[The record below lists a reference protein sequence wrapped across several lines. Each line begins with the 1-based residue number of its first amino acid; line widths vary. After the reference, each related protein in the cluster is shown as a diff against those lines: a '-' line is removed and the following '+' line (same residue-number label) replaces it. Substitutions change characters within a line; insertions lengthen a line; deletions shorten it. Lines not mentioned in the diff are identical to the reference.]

1 MSKLI
6 NINGEKFIV
15 KLEEYNNKQNKFENL
30 KIFENLGLHER
41 LISLIEKLK
50 KCFLSNSL
58 DLENDINFNVYGCTH
73 GGYIPIKLK
82 NIFKKIYIKDTIQEH
97 QENIKLNINYYNIQN
112 IYIEQFDLINCKE
125 KNIFFIEE
133 FINFDIQQIKK
144 FESNNIIILSS
155 EFDLFNN
162 NFKYKYR
169 VSGTNYFVYLNNID
183 NFIKVFKYYI
193 DFKTNTLFYDNLINL
208 CLMVKNGGDKFEN
221 FLNSNIHLI
230 DKWTILDTGSTDNT
244 IENINK
250 ILVGKKDGILF
261 QEPFINFRDSRNR
274 LLELAGENCK
284 FTLMLDDTYI
294 VRGDLRNFLNY
305 VRGDQYSSSFSIYID
320 NNDVKYSSNRILKSS
335 NKLRYKYRI
344 HEVIN
349 DIDNII
355 VNIPHDITNIFDDTN
370 EYMQKRTSDRMKLDL
385 KFLYEEVE
393 EDFSNPR
400 TYFYL
405 GQTYNLLGDYE
416 NSYKYYLKR
425 YEFINSGFLQERF
438 SAILRAARVANFEL
452 KYTWKHCEDLYMRAY
467 KIDECRP
474 EPLYFIALNYY
485 LKSEYTI
492 AFDYLKKAFELGIP
506 ENSQFDIILNIY
518 YHYIPKFLCKIAYF
532 LDKYDIGEKASQFF
546 LNYNNNKK
554 TPDYCEIISWNQIY
568 KKLNIYKGI
577 KQIELFPTKPI
588 FCFVADGGFKQWS
601 GSDIISNGVGG
612 SETYI
617 IEMAR
622 NIQKSGVFQTYVF
635 CNTPNN
641 TDEVFEGTIYKPLES
656 YYKFV
661 NTTYIHH
668 CMISRYSEYLPVT
681 FKGWTENVYFV
692 IHDLSPTGIIIP
704 IDNKLKQ
711 IFCLTEWHVEY
722 FTSSYPQ
729 LKHLTVPFYYGC
741 AFNHENNQIL
751 TDKIP
756 YSFIYSSFPN
766 RGLLELLEMWPEIY
780 KFQPKCTLNI
790 FSDVDHKWSNDVEP
804 QKMQKIKK
812 LLNEYK
818 LEENGLGINYHG
830 WVNKNILKKN
840 WESSDIW
847 FYPCT
852 FMETFCLTA
861 LEAACT
867 KTLAITNNLAALQ
880 NTVGDRGVIINGDPT
895 TNVWKQEALNKIFY
909 FLDEKNKNEKNLLID
924 INYNWSSKLTWKN
937 QANKLLEKYIL
948 KNNLEY
954 KNNFDLISNNF
965 EFDTANVVINYF
977 NSTNPKIK
985 NGLQIK
991 ILDINTHTGTNLIHF
1006 VKSIPN
1012 SIGLGLDNWND
1023 LNLNNNNLSNINHLE
1038 KSFKLNVINSNLN
1051 DKIISINSNQISKLI
1066 EFIENNKKLDFIY
1079 IGMKTNPCQL
1089 YTIISLGW
1097 NLLDSFGIMGIS
1109 YNSELEKVI
1118 NQFITDLKPNY
1129 KIINSEHKVWIEK
1142 TS

>member
-6 NINGEKFIV
+6 NINGEKFTV
-15 KLEEYNNKQNKFENL
+15 KLEEYNNKQQKFSNL

-41 LISLIEKLK
+41 LISLFEKLK

-58 DLENDINFNVYGCTH
+58 DLENDINFIIYDCTH

-82 NIFKKIYIKDTIQEH
+82 NIFKKIYIKDCI
-97 QENIKLNINYYNIQN
+97 QENIENIKININYYNIQN
-112 IYIEQFDLINCKE
+112 IYIEQLDLINSKK
-125 KNIFFIEE
+125 KNIFFIQEN
-133 FINFDIQQIKK
+133 INFDIQQIKN

-155 EFDLFNN
+155 ELDLFNN

-183 NFIKVFKYYI
+183 NFIEIFKYYI

-208 CLMVKNGGDKFEN
+208 CLMVKNGGEKFED

-244 IENINK
+244 IDTINK

-274 LLELAGENCK
+274 LLELAEESCK

-294 VRGDLRNFLNY
+294 VRGDLRNFLNF

-349 DIDNII
+349 DKDNII
-355 VNIPHDITNIFDDTN
+355 VNIPYDITNIFDDSN
-370 EYMQKRTSDRMKLDL
+370 EYMQKRTTDRMKLDL
-385 KFLYEEVE
+385 KFLYEEIE
-393 EDFSNPR
+393 EDSNNPR

-405 GQTYNLLGDYE
+405 GQTYNLLRDYE

-425 YEFINSGFLQERF
+425 YEFFNSGFLQERF

-452 KYTWKHCEDLYMRAY
+452 KYNWEHCENLYLRAN
-467 KIDECRP
+467 KIDESRP

-485 LKSEYTI
+485 LKNDYST

-518 YHYIPKFLCKIAYF
+518 YHYIPKFLSKIAYI
-532 LDKYDIGEKASQFF
+532 LDKFEIGEKASQFF
-546 LNYNNNKK
+546 LNYDNNKK
-554 TPDYCEIISWNQIY
+554 TPDYCEIISWNLIY
-568 KKLNIYKGI
+568 KKLNIYKGS
-577 KQIELFPTKPI
+577 KQIELFPSKPI

-622 NIQKSGVFQTYVF
+622 NIQKSGLFQTYVF
-635 CNTPNN
+635 CNTPNDK
-641 TDEVFEGTIYKPLES
+641 DELFEGTIYKPLES

-661 NTTYIHH
+661 NTTYINH

-722 FTSSYPQ
+722 FTSFYPQ

-741 AFNHENNQIL
+741 AFNHENNL
-751 TDKIP
+751 TSTNKIP

-830 WVNKNILKKN
+830 WVNKNILKKT

-895 TNVWKQEALNKIFY
+895 TISWKQEALNKIFY
-909 FLDEKNKNEKNLLID
+909 FLDENNKDDKNLLIN
-924 INYNWSSKLTWKN
+924 INYNWSSKLTWEN

-965 EFDTANVVINYF
+965 EFNTANIVINYF
-977 NSTNPKIK
+977 NSNNQKIK
-985 NGLQIK
+985 NGQEIK
-991 ILDINTHTGTNLIHF
+991 ILDINTYTGTNLIHF
-1006 VKSIPN
+1006 VKNIPN
-1012 SIGLGLDNWND
+1012 SIGLGLDDW
-1023 LNLNNNNLSNINHLE
+1023 NNNILSNDKYHLE
-1038 KSFKLNVINSNLN
+1038 KSFKLNVLNSNLN
-1051 DKIISINSNQISKLI
+1051 DKIKSINSNQISKLI
-1066 EFIENNKKLDFIY
+1066 EFIENNKKIDFIY
-1079 IGMKTNPCQL
+1079 IGINTNPHQL

-1097 NLLDSFGIMGIS
+1097 NLLDSFGLMGIS
-1109 YNSELEKVI
+1109 FNSELEKII
-1118 NQFITDLKPNY
+1118 NQFITDFKPNY

-1142 TS
+1142 TC